1 MNVLPPLAYPLA
13 PPPPP
18 DIINGMPKDSII
30 RDTRTAEQLA
40 GASFLGFCRA
50 KVCSEFRTA
59 LVSGN
64 AHHQAQFWC
73 ADLLC
78 SGAIIDICDSL
89 ISVAS
94 RHTVSLNPRLVIYL
108 DTQIARLFDIIQNS
122 KHTTERESV
131 DIEQLNNMLYVS
143 SKRRPTT
150 TITDSNKKPKP
161 PSKTTEIRQKY
172 LAFRNNKQVRELL
185 AEMVY
190 VVFSSR
196 KSSGQDTID
205 ICGTDE
211 FDNGNMTSRLCA
223 TSTEYGDVVLKRA
236 DADEMR
242 IAVNEFSYQ
251 LSLSQ
256 LVPKYN
262 TLSAVYWIEWTLEL
276 ERRSKLTKTGI
287 ECFARTHY
295 AVDSKYR
302 TMPIWILWD
311 VVRHYAASKA
321 NGMAEKVCSAI
332 ANLFCFQ
339 FSGAASRLKK
349 TRHLLYYAV
358 RLFTEPVEFNAPLL
372 ITNSTN
378 SIPPEV
384 VESIHATYTQISLRL
399 L

>member
-1 MNVLPPLAYPLA
+1 
-13 PPPPP
+13 
-18 DIINGMPKDSII
+18 MPKDSII
-30 RDTRTAEQLA
+30 RDTRTTEQLA

-89 ISVAS
+89 ISVVS
-94 RHTVSLNPRLVIYL
+94 RHTGSLNPRLVIYL
-108 DTQIARLFDIIQNS
+108 DTQITRLFDIMQNS
-122 KHTTERESV
+122 KHAAVSESV
-131 DIEQLNNMLYVS
+131 DLEKLNNMLYA
-143 SKRRPTT
+143 SKRRPTMME
-150 TITDSNKKPKP
+150 SNQKPKTQ
-161 PSKTTEIRQKY
+161 SKTAEARQKY

-223 TSTEYGDVVLKRA
+223 TSTEYGDVALKRA

-251 LSLSQ
+251 LSLSHQ
-256 LVPKYN
+256 TPKYN

-276 ERRSKLTKTGI
+276 ERRCKLTKTSI
-287 ECFARTHY
+287 DCFARTHY

-302 TMPIWILWD
+302 TMPLWILWD
-311 VVRHYAASKA
+311 VVRHYASTKANA

-332 ANLFCFQ
+332 ANLFCFH

-358 RLFTEPVEFNAPLL
+358 RMFTEPVEFHAPLL
-372 ITNSTN
+372 ITNT
-378 SIPPEV
+378 IPPEV
-384 VESIHATYTQISLRL
+384 AETIHATYTQISLRL